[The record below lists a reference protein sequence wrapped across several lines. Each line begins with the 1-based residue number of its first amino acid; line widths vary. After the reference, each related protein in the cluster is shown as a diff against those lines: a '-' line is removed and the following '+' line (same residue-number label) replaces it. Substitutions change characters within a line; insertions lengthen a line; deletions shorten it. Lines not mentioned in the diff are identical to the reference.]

1 MELYLIHDADG
12 KLDDAI
18 VEAIS
23 ETTYHVLAIR
33 REETGDILTGFVGC
47 IDRDREYDIEP
58 GETFTRLRADTI
70 TGALIEMGWF

>member
-1 MELYLIHDADG
+1 M
-12 KLDDAI
+12 
-18 VEAIS
+18 
-23 ETTYHVLAIR
+23 LAIR

-70 TGALIEMGWF
+70 AGALIEMGWF